1 MAIEE
6 MAQVPAAG
14 PLIRTAAGAML
25 LPRKPRPPAA
35 PSAQLL
41 VRGVTVDR
49 DHLATYARVCGFPL
63 SDVLPPTYPH
73 VLGFGLALTLMTRD
87 DFPFPLAG
95 LVHTENAI
103 EHRRPVTA
111 DEQLDIAVRA
121 ERFTRHERGYT
132 IDVLTTATVDGAV
145 AWHERSTYLRV
156 SGPNGA
162 RQPSGERP
170 TPPTPSATWRVGR
183 DVGRTYARVSGDRNP
198 IHTSWLGA
206 RLFGFPRPIAHGIW
220 TLARCLAALAGR
232 LPDAYTVDAAFKRP
246 VLLPST
252 LAFSAAESTK
262 GWTFELYDTAGS
274 PKLRGTVTTG

>member
-1 MAIEE
+1 
-6 MAQVPAAG
+6 
-14 PLIRTAAGAML
+14 ML

-49 DHLATYARVCGFPL
+49 DHLATYARVCGFPV
-63 SDVLPPTYPH
+63 SDALPPTYPH

-103 EHRRPVTA
+103 EHHRPVTA
-111 DEQLDIAVRA
+111 DEPLDIAVRA
-121 ERFTRHERGYT
+121 ERFTRHERGHT
-132 IDVLTTATVDGAV
+132 IDVLTTATVDDTV
-145 AWHERSTYLRV
+145 AWHERSTYLRR
-156 SGPNGA
+156 SGSA
-162 RQPSGERP
+162 QPKAGTRSEGP
-170 TPPTPSATWRVGR
+170 TPTSTWRVGR
-183 DVGRTYARVSGDRNP
+183 EVGRAYARVSGDRNP
-198 IHTSWLGA
+198 IHTSWVGA
-206 RLFGFPRPIAHGIW
+206 RLFGFPRPIAHGMW

-232 LPDAYTVDAAFKRP
+232 LPDAYTVDVAFKRP

-252 LAFSAAESTK
+252 LAFSAAEVPK
-262 GWTFELYDTAGS
+262 GWTFELHDTAGS